1 MTKEFLTQDEV
12 DALLKGVSGEPEA
25 TDAAAPAAASQGGV
39 RPYNLATQERIV
51 RGRMPTL
58 EVINERFARLM
69 RVGLFN
75 FIRRTAEISVGP
87 VRMQKYSEFIRG
99 LVAPSNLNVVQV
111 KPLRGQALFVFDPNL
126 VFLVVDNVFG
136 GDGRFQTRVEG
147 REFTQTEIR
156 IVQKLLEVV
165 FDNFEK
171 CWAPIYALKFE
182 TLRSEMHAQFAS
194 IATANELVI
203 STTFTI
209 DLGAVNGDFHVCM
222 PYSMIEPIREILYST
237 QQGGRVEV
245 DKRWVR
251 LLSRQVQ
258 SADVEL
264 VANLGTAQLT
274 LKQVNGLKVGDV
286 IPLEIPGE
294 LTAEI
299 DGIPVMEC
307 NYGVF
312 NGQYALRVQRMIN
325 QGGGDR
331 AGQEDA

>member
-25 TDAAAPAAASQGGV
+25 ADAAAPAAAQGV

-87 VRMQKYSEFIRG
+87 VRMQKYSELIRG
-99 LVAPSNLNVVQV
+99 LVVPTNLNVVQV
-111 KPLRGQALFVFDPNL
+111 KPLRGNALFIFDPNL

-136 GDGRFQTRVEG
+136 GDGRFQARVEG

-165 FDNFEK
+165 FENFEK
-171 CWAPIYALKFE
+171 CWAPIYPLKFE
-182 TLRSEMHAQFAS
+182 TVRSEMHTQFAN
-194 IATANELVI
+194 IATPNELVV

-209 DLGAVNGDFHVCM
+209 DLGAVNGDFHVCL
-222 PYSMIEPIREILYST
+222 PYAMIEPIREILYSS

-264 VANLGTAQLT
+264 VANLGSAQLT

-325 QGGGDR
+325 QGGEH
-331 AGQEDA
+331 AGQDDA

>member
-25 TDAAAPAAASQGGV
+25 ASAGESPTGDQGV

-58 EVINERFARLM
+58 ESINERFARLM
-69 RVGLFN
+69 RVGMFN

-87 VRMQKYSEFIRG
+87 VRMQKYSEFVRG
-99 LVAPSNLNVVQV
+99 LVVPTNLNVVQV
-111 KPLRGQALFVFDPNL
+111 KPLRGNALFIFDPAL

-136 GDGRFQTRVEG
+136 GDGRFQQRVEG
-147 REFTQTEIR
+147 REFTQTELR
-156 IVQKLLEVV
+156 IVQKLLQVV
-165 FDNFEK
+165 FENFEK

-182 TLRSEMHAQFAS
+182 MLRSEMHTQFAN
-194 IATANELVI
+194 IATPNEVVV

-209 DLGAVNGDFHVCM
+209 DLGSVNGDFHVCM
-222 PYSMIEPIREILYST
+222 PYAMIEPIREILYST

-245 DKRWVR
+245 DKRWMR

-258 SADVEL
+258 AADVEL
-264 VANLGTAQLT
+264 VANLGSAQLT

-286 IPLEIPGE
+286 IPLDIPGE

-299 DGIPVMEC
+299 DGVPVMEC

-325 QGGGDR
+325 QGGGEQ
-331 AGQEDA
+331 AGHDDA